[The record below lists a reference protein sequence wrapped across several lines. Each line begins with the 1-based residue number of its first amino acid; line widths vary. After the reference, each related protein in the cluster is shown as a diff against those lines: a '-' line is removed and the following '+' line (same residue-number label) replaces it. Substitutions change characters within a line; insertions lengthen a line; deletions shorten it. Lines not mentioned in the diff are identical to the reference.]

1 MPSFLMPINISINYT
16 LTVQYKYGYI
26 KSTDKS
32 LMINQIQDIILIE
45 EKRYEMDIIKITKE
59 NFEAEVLNSDKP
71 VLVDFW
77 ASWCGPCMMQGPVL
91 DEMADEYDN
100 IKIGKINIDEQQELA
115 IKFGVMSIPTLMFF
129 KNGQPTDTLV
139 GLRSKEQLAESLG
152 L

>member
-1 MPSFLMPINISINYT
+1 
-16 LTVQYKYGYI
+16 
-26 KSTDKS
+26 
-32 LMINQIQDIILIE
+32 
-45 EKRYEMDIIKITKE
+45 MDIIKITKD

-91 DEMADEYDN
+91 DEMAGEYDN

-115 IKFGVMSIPTLMFF
+115 IKYGVMSIPTLMFF
-129 KNGQPTDTLV
+129 KNGQPTDTLG
-139 GLRSKEQLAESLG
+139 GLRSKEQLAQSLG